1 MEAQIAKLENNNN
14 EIQEKAA
21 NELKKKIL
29 AVETDTITTSIKNIA
44 ELWHARITIVKDE
57 AKKQLLNNINEFSI
71 NETFGGQDAEV
82 DDKFLI
88 FGSNNDVNYTNIK
101 INKKNSEIYHK
112 KFKITTED
120 HYQKYK
126 QQMLYEYI
134 KFGKWLSDKTDT
146 EEDEESIFENKDIGN
161 VTLDDLIKII
171 TSDEKRISFMDSN
184 KIDSHGLKTLL
195 MKKMKEGNDDIV
207 ATIS

>member
-101 INKKNSEIYHK
+101 INKKNL
-112 KFKITTED
+112 KFIIKNLKLQLID
-120 HYQKYK
+120 DYQKYK

-146 EEDEESIFENKDIGN
+146 EEDEESIFENK
-161 VTLDDLIKII
+161 
-171 TSDEKRISFMDSN
+171 R
-184 KIDSHGLKTLL
+184 H
-195 MKKMKEGNDDIV
+195 
-207 ATIS
+207 